1 SVFRECSGLTSVT
14 IPNSVTSI
22 GNHAFIN
29 CSSLTNVTIPNCVT
43 NIGYASFAYC
53 SGLTSVEIPNSVTSI
68 GEYAFYNCSSITSV
82 ELSNSVTNIGE
93 CAFYNCSSLTS
104 VTIPN
109 CVTSIGYGSFAYCSS
124 LTSVEIPNSVTNIGE
139 YAFAYCSGLTSIE
152 IPNNATNI
160 GEYAFEYC
168 TGLTSIY
175 LEGATP
181 PTIASNT
188 FEGTD
193 YTSTLYVPRGAS
205 GAYKSADYWG
215 NFTNIVEYILNTGDV
230 FEVDGIHYR
239 VTSADDLT
247 AEVIRVEA
255 GYSACSGPVAIPATV
270 TYMGTTYSVTG
281 IGGDAFSGCTALT
294 GIEIPASVTTLNVN
308 AFSGCVALEDI
319 YMTGS
324 TPPTLVGGSFAD
336 SRLAN
341 VVIHVP
347 EGSVTAYQAADTWG
361 SAENII
367 EYDVTDVNGVETD
380 EFEVKISAAGLLLE
394 GCDGRLVTVY
404 SMNGALVHKYDSY
417 AGEEIALDKGVY
429 IVRVGG
435 KTVKVKL

>member
-1 SVFRECSGLTSVT
+1 SIGWYAFYGYTGLTSIV
-14 IPNSVTSI
+14 IPD
-22 GNHAFIN
+22 
-29 CSSLTNVTIPNCVT
+29 
-43 NIGYASFAYC
+43 
-53 SGLTSVEIPNSVTSI
+53 SVETI
-68 GEYAFYNCSSITSV
+68 GEYAFSSCSNLSEITLGES
-82 ELSNSVTNIGE
+82 LRAIGSY
-93 CAFYNCSSLTS
+93 AFYKC
-104 VTIPN
+104 
-109 CVTSIGYGSFAYCSS
+109 A
-124 LTSVEIPNSVTNIGE
+124 
-139 YAFAYCSGLTSIE
+139 GLTSIV
-152 IPNNATNI
+152 IPGSVTSI
-160 GEYAFEYC
+160 SRYAFEDC

-181 PTIASNT
+181 PTIASGT

-247 AEVIRVEA
+247 AEVIRVET
-255 GYSACSGPVAIPATV
+255 GCSACSCGYADVYSGPVVIPATV

-361 SAENII
+361 GVENII
-367 EYDVTDVNGVETD
+367 EYDVTDVDGVETD

-404 SMNGALVHKYDSY
+404 STNGALVEKIDAYN
-417 AGEEIALDKGVY
+417 GEEITLDKGVY

-435 KTVKVKL
+435 KAVKVKL

>member
-1 SVFRECSGLTSVT
+1 MNDLVTAKIVLVFDNHYKIVT
-14 IPNSVTSI
+14 I
-22 GNHAFIN
+22 
-29 CSSLTNVTIPNCVT
+29 
-43 NIGYASFAYC
+43 
-53 SGLTSVEIPNSVTSI
+53 VTSI
-68 GEYAFYNCSSITSV
+68 GEYAFEDCI
-82 ELSNSVTNIGE
+82 
-93 CAFYNCSSLTS
+93 
-104 VTIPN
+104 
-109 CVTSIGYGSFAYCSS
+109 
-124 LTSVEIPNSVTNIGE
+124 
-139 YAFAYCSGLTSIE
+139 
-152 IPNNATNI
+152 
-160 GEYAFEYC
+160 
-168 TGLTSIY
+168 GLTSIY

-205 GAYKSADYWG
+205 EAYKSADYWG

-255 GYSACSGPVAIPATV
+255 GYSACSGGYADVYSGPVVIPATV

-308 AFSGCVALEDI
+308 AFSGCVTLEDI

-361 SAENII
+361 GAENII
-367 EYDVTDVNGVETD
+367 EYDVTDVDGVETD
-380 EFEVKISAAGLLLE
+380 KFEVKISAAGLLLE